1 MKQAKMS
8 HLQKTSLKE
17 RKKLLVLL
25 VNNNMVSQFTTSVI
39 LQRLNYLVF
48 TVKTA
53 EEALIAISIASPQIV
68 LTDVTL
74 PEMNG
79 IALLQ
84 RLKREKGTKDIPVI
98 IYTKQLDPAT
108 RQSCLQAGCSG
119 YLVYPANPNQLY
131 ETIQQVTEA
140 TPRHFVRLNT
150 SLEIIVGKE
159 GIPGHRVRK
168 ERITALSVNGM
179 YVNTENPLP
188 YGTILPFTIFL
199 QNTPEGSI
207 CIEGKVLYS
216 HDGKGSWVTQPGMGV
231 SFTSVRPEDRILIEN
246 FIQEKLM
253 EGIAVTI

>member
-1 MKQAKMS
+1 MEQSNVPHVHKQ
-8 HLQKTSLKE
+8 LKE
-17 RKKLLVLL
+17 HRKLLVLV

-53 EEALIAISIASPQIV
+53 EEALTAISIASPQIV
-68 LTDVTL
+68 LTEIDL
-74 PEMNG
+74 PNMDG

-84 RLKREKGTKDIPVI
+84 RLKKEKGTKDIPVI
-98 IYTKQLDPAT
+98 IYTKHQDSAT
-108 RQSCLQAGCSG
+108 RQICSQAGCAG
-119 YLVYPANPNQLY
+119 YLTYPANPNQLY
-131 ETIQQVTEA
+131 ETVQQVTEA

-179 YVNTENPLP
+179 YVNTVNLLP

-207 CIEGKVLYS
+207 SLEGKVLYS
-216 HDGKGSWVTQPGMGV
+216 HDGKSGGVTQSGMGV
-231 SFTSVRPEDRILIEN
+231 SFTKVRPEDRIRIEK
-246 FIQEKLM
+246 FIQEKLI
-253 EGIAVTI
+253 EGIAIAI